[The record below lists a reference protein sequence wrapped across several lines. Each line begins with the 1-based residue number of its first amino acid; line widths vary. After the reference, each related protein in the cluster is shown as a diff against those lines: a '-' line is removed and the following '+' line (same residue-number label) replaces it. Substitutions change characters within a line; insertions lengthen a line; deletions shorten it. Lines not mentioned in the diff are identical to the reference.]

1 MSVKRYVERP
11 KTIEA
16 IQFDGSVGGIKEI
29 QRYLELDYVGIDWKD
44 DFPRL
49 IISNCTIKKGD
60 YIIKSFQRGIEV
72 MNAKEFDKNFK
83 KDVINVT
90 IDIEDHFDER
100 RKTF

>member
-1 MSVKRYVERP
+1 MSVERYVERP

-29 QRYLELDYVGIDWKD
+29 QHYLGLDYVGIDWKGNV
-44 DFPRL
+44 PIL

-72 MNAKEFDKNFK
+72 ISEKEFKNTFDNFIDERIKNF
-83 KDVINVT
+83 VVN
-90 IDIEDHFDER
+90 
-100 RKTF
+100 